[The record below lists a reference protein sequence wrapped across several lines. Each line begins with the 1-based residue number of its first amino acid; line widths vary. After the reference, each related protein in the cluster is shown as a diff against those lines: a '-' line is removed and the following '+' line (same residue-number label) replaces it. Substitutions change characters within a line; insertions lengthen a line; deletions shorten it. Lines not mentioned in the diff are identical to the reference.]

1 MTGELLAL
9 AAMVMFATNIL
20 VTKAASN
27 RLNVGAGFVIS
38 VTVNLLFA
46 ALVFAVELAL
56 RREAFVWDFSGALL
70 FMLAG
75 ASSTYL
81 GRWFFFEAIA
91 RLGPAKASLFH
102 VSSPAFT
109 VIVAWL
115 FLREAL
121 PLSTL
126 LAIVATIVGLFLV
139 TTPPGVLRA
148 RPVGLQAGA
157 TSERMRTRWKA
168 WLASGLAVGI
178 GATLAYAV
186 GNVLRGASVR
196 QWNEPVAGAMLGAL
210 TALAL
215 HFVIGSGHRE
225 LVRELFAADRTG
237 LRLYALGGVLTI
249 SAQMCM
255 IASMLH
261 IPVAVATV
269 ITLCTPLVVI
279 PASYWLMKNQERIGP
294 ATLIGAAITMAGV
307 AAIVWR

>member
-1 MTGELLAL
+1 MTGEFLAL
-9 AAMVMFATNIL
+9 AAMLMFATNIL
-20 VTKAASN
+20 ITKAASI
-27 RLNVGAGFVIS
+27 RLHVGTGFVIS

-46 ALVFAVELAL
+46 MLVFAGELAL
-56 RREAFVWDFSGALL
+56 RREALRWDITGMLL

-75 ASSTYL
+75 ACSTYL

-109 VIVAWL
+109 AIVAWT
-115 FLREAL
+115 FLGEAL
-121 PLSTL
+121 PLSSL

-139 TTPPGVLRA
+139 STPPGVLGTGFAPSNTAGSVASSSA
-148 RPVGLQAGA
+148 RF
-157 TSERMRTRWKA
+157 KA
-168 WLASGLAVGI
+168 WLAAGFAVGI
-178 GATLAYAV
+178 GATLAYSV

-196 QWNEPVAGAMLGAL
+196 QWNEPVVGALLGAAA
-210 TALAL
+210 ALAL
-215 HFVIGSGHRE
+215 HLVIGSGHRT
-225 LVRELFAADRTG
+225 LVRELIAADRTG
-237 LRLYALGGVLTI
+237 VRLYALGGVLTI

-255 IASMLH
+255 IASMRH
-261 IPVAVATV
+261 IPVAVVTV

-294 ATLIGAAITMAGV
+294 ATLIGAAVTMAGV